1 MKGLTPFQ
9 TKALRKWFKETR
21 AEGRSPTT
29 EEAVRFLETL
39 PAGLIEQH
47 RTRFGVTTGLYYAE
61 GQGIIETDEHGRTYK
76 YLVICEDHGTNVS
89 VSSLAMG
96 RHTAAHPDLFC
107 DDCRE
112 KSCPT

>member
-1 MKGLTPFQ
+1 MKLTPYQ
-9 TKALRKWFKETR
+9 TKALRKWAVEVRTS
-21 AEGRSPTT
+21 GGTPTVD
-29 EEAVRFLETL
+29 AAIQFLGTL

-47 RTRFGVTTGLYYAE
+47 RTRSGVVTGLYYAE
-61 GQGIIETDEHGRTYK
+61 AQGIVEADERGQVYK
-76 YLVICEDHGTNVS
+76 YLVICENHGTDVS

-96 RHTAAHPDLFC
+96 WHTAAHPDSFC